1 MSKNSS
7 HHEPD
12 PVLVQEEILA
22 NRKSFITYNVAR
34 LRALIGYL
42 PSEKL
47 ELFYSIPLLLHV
59 NSADLPGYVNHPKTP
74 HGVCRFFDSGF
85 WKLAKKRLRIEGK
98 AIPTF
103 ILKRSYVRG
112 LYLVGSPG
120 TLDQTDDSD
129 LNYWVVIDRRL
140 VSETQQELLQ
150 EKLARIKYWAKEA
163 CDHNLTFFV
172 LDVEQMRRNDFSG
185 MDQDGAAT
193 LRQALLKEEFYRT
206 FILIAGQIPYWA
218 ILPSG
223 LNDAEYTAWT
233 ETAGLLSGHHF
244 VADDYVDL
252 GNLISIKSEAYLGG
266 LISEISRAQDNPVKT
281 FIKASL
287 MAYHHFFQERE
298 GLLCNL
304 MKKRYPESRLDSHLL
319 DPQVFAFSSMIKFY
333 EFIDDEDGLDLAREC
348 IYLRLTGYP
357 VPSPLDKENP
367 KKQVLRDYTK
377 AWSWAGHQ
385 IDRLDSFG
393 LWTEDERL
401 QLENRITKKLF
412 FLYELVSRSM
422 GNLAPLSG
430 MDPEG
435 VAALKNRR
443 ESYFKTE
450 PGKLPY
456 CSASLR
462 AQRAPC
468 ALRVVRRQGGSGAD
482 LWEVYHGRIRD
493 AEDHEVPLFVAPEL
507 LRVLGWV
514 VLNRLCKNERDAVVL
529 QNLRTPMSK
538 KRVQPLLEG
547 LLAFFSD
554 EASPFLNPRDSC
566 ARCWKVFVALDT
578 DLAPYDNSLR
588 SVDYLV
594 QNTWGEMFF
603 YSLDLRHI
611 ENDLLKC
618 YEIAKR
624 LWQYVQGAVPGESA
638 YRIHE
643 GSTIGDSATTRAIE
657 DFIQSFRESDGGE
670 LEDQDRNRP
679 PGTASNRQP
688 RAPMIDLL

>member
-7 HHEPD
+7 HHKPD
-12 PVLVQEEILA
+12 SVFVQDTILA
-22 NRKSFITYNVAR
+22 NRKFFITYNVTR
-34 LRALIGYL
+34 LRALIRYL

-59 NSADLPGYVNHPKTP
+59 NSPDLPGYVNHPKTP
-74 HGVCRFFDSGF
+74 HGVYRFFDSGF
-85 WKLAKKRLRIEGK
+85 WRLAKKRLRIEGK
-98 AIPTF
+98 AMPTF
-103 ILKRSYVRG
+103 ILRRSYVRG

-120 TLDQTDDSD
+120 TLDQADDAD

-163 CDHNLTFFV
+163 SDHNLTFFV
-172 LDVEQMRRNDFSG
+172 LDVEQMHRNDFSG
-185 MDQDGAAT
+185 MGQDGAAT
-193 LRQALLKEEFYRT
+193 LRQDVLKEEFYRT

-218 ILPSG
+218 VLPSG
-223 LNDAEYTAWT
+223 LNDAEYTAWI

-244 VADDYVDL
+244 VADDYVEL
-252 GNLISIKSEAYLGG
+252 GNLISIKIEAYLGG

-304 MKKRYPESRLDSHLL
+304 LKQRYPESRLDSHLL
-319 DPQVFAFSSMIKFY
+319 DPRVFAFSSIVKFY
-333 EFIDDEDGLDLAREC
+333 EFIDDEDGLDLVREC

-367 KKQVLRDYTK
+367 KGQVLRDYTK

-385 IDRLDSFG
+385 IDRLDSYS
-393 LWTEDERL
+393 LWTEDEKL
-401 QLENRITKKLF
+401 QFENRITKKLF
-412 FLYELVSRSM
+412 FLYELVSRST
-422 GNLAPLSG
+422 GKLDPSTG
-430 MDPEG
+430 TDPEA
-435 VAALKNRR
+435 VAALRNRR

-450 PGKLPY
+450 AGKLPY

-462 AQRAPC
+462 AERTPS
-468 ALRVVRRQGGSGAD
+468 ALRVAWRQDSSGANR
-482 LWEVYHGRIRD
+482 WEVYHSRIRN
-493 AEDHEVPLFVAPEL
+493 AEDHEVRLLVAPEL

-514 VLNRLCKNERDAVVL
+514 VLNRLCKNEPDSVVL
-529 QNLRTPMSK
+529 QNFRTPMSK
-538 KRVQPLLEG
+538 KRVQRLLEA
-547 LLAFFSD
+547 LLAFFSN
-554 EASPFLNPRDSC
+554 EASPFLNHRDAR

-588 SVDYLV
+588 SMDYLV

-603 YSLDLRHI
+603 YSLDLGHI

-624 LWQYVQGAVPGESA
+624 LWQYVQGAVPGESE

-643 GSTIGDSATTRAIE
+643 GSTIGDGATTRAIE
-657 DFIQSFRESDGGE
+657 DFIQSFRESEGGG

-679 PGTASNRQP
+679 PGTASKRQQ

>member
-7 HHEPD
+7 QYKLD
-12 PVLVQEEILA
+12 PVFVQEKILA

-34 LRALIGYL
+34 LRTLIGFL
-42 PSEKL
+42 PGEKL
-47 ELFYSIPLLLHV
+47 ELFCSIPLLLHV
-59 NSADLPGYVNHPKTP
+59 NSPDLPGYVDHPKTP
-74 HGVCRFFDSGF
+74 HGVYRFFDSGF
-85 WKLAKKRLRIEGK
+85 WRLAKKRLGVEGK
-98 AIPTF
+98 AMPTF
-103 ILKRSYVRG
+103 ILKRSCVRG

-140 VSETQQELLQ
+140 VSETQQVLLQ
-150 EKLARIKYWAKEA
+150 EKLAKIKYWAKEA

-172 LDVEQMRRNDFSG
+172 LDVEQMRWNDFSG
-185 MDQDGAAT
+185 MDHDGAAT
-193 LRQALLKEEFYRT
+193 LRQNLLKEEFYRT

-218 ILPSG
+218 VLPSG
-223 LNDAEYTAWT
+223 LNDAEYTAWI
-233 ETAGLLSGHHF
+233 ETAGLLSSQQF

-252 GNLISIKSEAYLGG
+252 GNLMSIKSEAYLGG

-298 GLLCNL
+298 GVLCNL
-304 MKKRYPESRLDSHLL
+304 MKKRYPETRLDSHVL
-319 DPQVFAFSSMIKFY
+319 DPHVFAFGSIIKFY
-333 EFIDDEDGLDLAREC
+333 ELMDDEDGLNLVREC
-348 IYLRLTGYP
+348 VYLWLIGYP
-357 VPSPLDKENP
+357 VPSPLDKEDP
-367 KKQVLRDYTK
+367 KRQLLRDYTK
-377 AWSWAGHQ
+377 AWSWAGYQ

-393 LWTEDERL
+393 LWTEVERL
-401 QLENRITKKLF
+401 QLENRITNKLF
-412 FLYELVSRSM
+412 FLYELVYRSM
-422 GNLAPLSG
+422 GSLSPLAG

-435 VAALKNRR
+435 VAALKKRR
-443 ESYFKTE
+443 ESFFKTE

-456 CSASLR
+456 CSAFLR

-468 ALRVVRRQGGSGAD
+468 ALRVVRRQGGSGTD
-482 LWEVYHGRIRD
+482 LWEVYHGRMRD

-514 VLNRLCKNERDAVVL
+514 VLNRLCKNERDTVVL
-529 QNLRTPMSK
+529 QNFRTPMSK
-538 KRVQPLLEG
+538 KRAQRLLEA
-547 LLAFFSD
+547 LLAFFSV
-554 EASPFLNPRDSC
+554 EAFPFVDYRD
-566 ARCWKVFVALDT
+566 ARARFCKVFVALDT

-603 YSLDLRHI
+603 YSLDLGHI
-611 ENDLLKC
+611 ENDLLKR

-624 LWQYVQGAVPGESA
+624 LWQYLQRAVPGESE

-643 GSTIGDSATTRAIE
+643 SQIMGAGATTRAIE
-657 DFIQSFRESDGGE
+657 DFIQSFRESGGGG
-670 LEDQDRNRP
+670 LEDQDGNRR
-679 PGTASNRQP
+679 PGTASKRQQG
-688 RAPMIDLL
+688 APMIDLL